1 MAFPGQ
7 IGFERDGL
15 ALDYRIQEIGEGMKA
30 VKLADLWRL
39 KGRDPLWF
47 VEEIYTIR
55 RHKSM
60 TPSFPPN
67 KVNDELRPP
76 ARRAYASERTFG
88 PRMVMKPFG
97 FLILSFLTA
106 RVTLMMN
113 IETLL
118 RRIVIKVS

>member
-1 MAFPGQ
+1 
-7 IGFERDGL
+7 
-15 ALDYRIQEIGEGMKA
+15 MKA

-67 KVNDELRPP
+67 KVMMNLG
-76 ARRAYASERTFG
+76 TFG

-113 IETLL
+113 LETLL